1 MKNIKLPNTAESK
14 LFKAEES
21 TLIRDAVHDDL
32 TEIIKLD
39 AQNTGIEKD
48 DYWQA
53 AFDRFGNGEPG
64 FFLVAETEYHFC
76 GYILGEVRAW
86 EFGSPPCGW
95 IFALGVGNEAREMG
109 VGSKL
114 FDCIC
119 LHFKNVGIEKV
130 RTMLALSDHLN
141 MSFFRSQGMRGGP
154 FIQLEKNVSD

>member
-1 MKNIKLPNTAESK
+1 M
-14 LFKAEES
+14 
-21 TLIRDAVHDDL
+21 
-32 TEIIKLD
+32 
-39 AQNTGIEKD
+39 
-48 DYWQA
+48 
-53 AFDRFGNGEPG
+53 
-64 FFLVAETEYHFC
+64 
-76 GYILGEVRAW
+76 
-86 EFGSPPCGW
+86 
-95 IFALGVGNEAREMG
+95 FALGVGNEAREMG